1 MILCLRE
8 RNKKIRRVFPDAAR
22 ARYGGERKIVKQKT
36 PRLAEGF
43 FGYFF
48 FLAAF
53 FFGAAFFLA
62 AFLGAAFFL
71 VAFFAMVIVF

>member
-1 MILCLRE
+1 M
-8 RNKKIRRVFPDAAR
+8 KFPDAVMPRRRGAK
-22 ARYGGERKIVKQKT
+22 GVKQKT
-36 PRLAEGF
+36 PRLAEGS

-71 VAFFAMVIVF
+71 VAFFAMVIFF